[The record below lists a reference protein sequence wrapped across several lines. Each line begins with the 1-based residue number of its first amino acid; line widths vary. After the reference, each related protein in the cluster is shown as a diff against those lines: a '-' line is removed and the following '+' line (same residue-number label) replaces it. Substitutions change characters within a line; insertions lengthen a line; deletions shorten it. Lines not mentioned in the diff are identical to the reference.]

1 MGVNGMSLQIF
12 QHSALTVAKSCYTVY
27 TRALADSM
35 MTNHSDPTLC
45 QHQFAQNGLNDE
57 GALKNS
63 REAEE
68 GLPSELTSVHLRS
81 SENIWERNRQNK
93 SLPARKKDLLTYRYL
108 GNKDYQQTQ
117 KWPSYY
123 PSKCPPGIQ
132 SKFRIKITLQCLDPK
147 KMIRHAKKQEKR

>member
-1 MGVNGMSLQIF
+1 MGINGMSLQIF

-63 REAEE
+63 REAED

-81 SENIWERNRQNK
+81 RENIWKETGRTNPYQ
-93 SLPARKKDLLTYRYL
+93 PGRKTCQHT
-108 GNKDYQQTQ
+108 GT
-117 KWPSYY
+117 WAT
-123 PSKCPPGIQ
+123 
-132 SKFRIKITLQCLDPK
+132 KITSKLRNGQAIIQVSAHQNTVQIQK
-147 KMIRHAKKQEKR
+147 NKNNFTMSGS